1 MAFFTNCFANDLV
14 SVRLVQS
21 EEIGY
26 LQFSEDLHIMI
37 VLIESENDNNELVF
51 GGVHQITH
59 ERIVVVVEFVRI
71 EAVIYEMFVEIASK
85 LFHRI

>member
-1 MAFFTNCFANDLV
+1 
-14 SVRLVQS
+14 
-21 EEIGY
+21 
-26 LQFSEDLHIMI
+26 MI
-37 VLIESENDNNELVF
+37 VLIESENDYNELVF